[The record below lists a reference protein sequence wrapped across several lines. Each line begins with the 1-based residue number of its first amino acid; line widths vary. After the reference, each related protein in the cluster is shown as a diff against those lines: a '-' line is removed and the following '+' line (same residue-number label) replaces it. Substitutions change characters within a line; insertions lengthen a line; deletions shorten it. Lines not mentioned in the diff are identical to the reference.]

1 MPEIVLTDEQAR
13 VLAEANGTVTVRD
26 PAGQPVG
33 ALNPADAKA
42 IQRWLARKASGV
54 PEPTFTSEQVHR
66 HMAALQAERDRL
78 GDKFDRA
85 AALRLL
91 DELAAADPPTVRPGP
106 NN

>member
-13 VLAEANGTVTVRD
+13 VLAEADGAVTVRD
-26 PAGQPVG
+26 PAGRPVG
-33 ALNPADAKA
+33 SLDPADAKA
-42 IQRWLARKASGV
+42 IQRHLARKASGA

-85 AALRLL
+85 AMLRLL
-91 DELAAADPPTVRPGP
+91 DQLAAVDPPTIRPDP
-106 NN
+106 SR